1 MEQSYIADKYYV
13 KSDGTFK
20 NKNCKIFRKI
30 LHRNVEYFVFEKIIS
45 TPF

>member
-1 MEQSYIADKYYV
+1 MEQSYVADIYYV

-20 NKNCKIFRKI
+20 NKNCKISREV
-30 LHRNVEYFVFEKIIS
+30 LHRNVEYFVLVTIIS